1 MEVSTENAT
10 FQSTEELLWNSTNL
24 ELEMMVLTITRPL
37 SVDGTSVGRRGAKK
51 HGQFP
56 WNLTI

>member
-51 HGQFP
+51 NGQLP